1 MRLDEATYSELRRG
15 VDQKTRSR
23 TAPLKTRIEGYKNG
37 QIIFKTRSGT
47 NPKKWWT
54 QKVRLMDL
62 PYILEDEELTHYDA
76 VKLALQGDIRVTCNR
91 PAHLYWGSAYRLEKL
106 GAEEE
111 LKNIDPPEH
120 NTIIN
125 TLLCK
130 HLDTVLFT
138 LPFNVRKIVSV
149 MEAAGAFNK
158 K

>member
-1 MRLDEATYSELRRG
+1 
-15 VDQKTRSR
+15 
-23 TAPLKTRIEGYKNG
+23 
-37 QIIFKTRSGT
+37 
-47 NPKKWWT
+47 
-54 QKVRLMDL
+54 MDL

-76 VKLALQGDIRVTCNR
+76 VKLALQGDIRVTCNC